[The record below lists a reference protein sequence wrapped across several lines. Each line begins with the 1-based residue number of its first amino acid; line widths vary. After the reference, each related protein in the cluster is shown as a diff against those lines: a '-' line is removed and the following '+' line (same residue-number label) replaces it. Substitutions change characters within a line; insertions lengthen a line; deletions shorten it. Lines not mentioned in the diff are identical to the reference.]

1 MISVDLTKEYPR
13 SARDKWQG
21 VVMLGRAIDKGKAT
35 AAGTNGEYNFDC
47 PMDQAVFE
55 FLNLKGDAL
64 LEVIKKSDSDAH
76 IEDYTRA
83 FVAAKSNDEIEAFNE
98 QFLERRPSADSVE
111 FFENLRNSVAP
122 DRTDIVTWVD
132 VLDLDEKRDV
142 PKRTASAV

>member
-13 SARDKWQG
+13 SARAKWQG
-21 VVMLGRAIDKGKAT
+21 VVMLARAIDKGKAT

-55 FLNLKGDAL
+55 FLNLKGDQL

-83 FVAAKSNDEIEAFNE
+83 YVAAKSPEEIDDFNQ
-98 QFLERRPSADSVE
+98 QFLERRPSGDSVA
-111 FFENLRNSVAP
+111 FFENLRNSIAP
-122 DRTDIVTWVD
+122 ERTDIV
-132 VLDLDEKRDV
+132 
-142 PKRTASAV
+142 

>member
-1 MISVDLTKEYPR
+1 MDLTKEYPR

-47 PMDQAVFE
+47 PMDQAVFG
-55 FLNLKGDAL
+55 FLNIDGKQL
-64 LEVIKKSDSDAH
+64 LEVIKKSDGDAS

-83 FVAAKSNDEIEAFNE
+83 FVAAKSPDEIEQFNQ
-98 QFLERRPSADSVE
+98 QFLERRPDGDSIG
-111 FFENLRNSVAP
+111 FFEDLRKSVAP

-132 VLDLDEKRDV
+132 VLDLDEKRNV

>member
-13 SARDKWQG
+13 SARAKWQG
-21 VVMLGRAIDKGKAT
+21 VVMLARAIDKGKAT

-55 FLNLKGDAL
+55 FLNLNGGQL
-64 LEVIKKSDSDAH
+64 LDVIKKSDSDAH
-76 IEDYTRA
+76 IEDYTRS
-83 FVAAKSNDEIEAFNE
+83 FVAAKSNEEIQQFNE
-98 QFLERRPSADSVE
+98 QFLERRPSGDSIA
-111 FFENLRNSVAP
+111 FFEDLRKSVAP

-142 PKRTASAV
+142 PKRTAAAV